1 MIKTEIELNGTTST
15 MRVQFYLKKVSKT
28 NSQIWLLTSIGGK
41 ATRVFTRL
49 LIQPQYWVKK
59 TRYEEGECALED
71 NRKMTANDIE
81 HSKAV
86 NKRLGEIIEYCH
98 EYGKAINRPSIL
110 GEKPLEHTSENFKA
124 FMYDKLGIKQGKV
137 NPTLQFIEDLIEE
150 RKMSVN
156 ERTHKRIA
164 PTTITSHMDTLKTLQ
179 RYCADKHVN
188 LSFELFNKHFYVA
201 FTDWLNGQNYCANT
215 ISRHFSIL
223 KCWLKLAWEQGLI
236 KDIAFTHYTTKKVKT
251 DDLAL
256 TEDEIARIYAI
267 DFNSETVKKA
277 IPSER
282 KRIALERNRD
292 NFIIACW
299 TGLRYSD
306 WAKLKGLDLSG
317 ETVSV
322 RTQKTDATVALPIH
336 PMVKAISKKYH
347 GNIPTPPTRQSSLE
361 HIQAICRLAGINEPY
376 TKHVI
381 KGGNVVTIT
390 KPRYEFIGN
399 HTARR
404 SFATNAYKRKI
415 PTITIMAITGHTSE
429 ANFLRYLKIS
439 KEEHAKAITKE
450 WNKNW

>member
-59 TRYEEGECALED
+59 TRYQIGECALED
-71 NRKMTANDIE
+71 NSRMTANDLE
-81 HSKAV
+81 HSREV
-86 NKRLGEIIEYCH
+86 NKRLGEILEYCH

-110 GEKPLEHTSENFKA
+110 GEKTLEHTSENFKT
-124 FMYDKLGIKQGKV
+124 FIYNKLGVNKPKK

-164 PTTITSHMDTLKTLQ
+164 PTTITSHMNTLKTLQ
-179 RYCADKHVN
+179 RYCADNKVN

-201 FTDWLNGQNYCANT
+201 FTDWLNNQNYCANT
-215 ISRHFSIL
+215 ISRHFGIL
-223 KCWLKLAWEQGLI
+223 KCWLRVAYENGLV
-236 KDIAFTHYTTKKVKT
+236 KDLAFTHYTTKKTNT
-251 DDLAL
+251 DNIAL

-267 DFNSETVKKA
+267 DFESDEIKKA
-277 IPSER
+277 IHSKR

-306 WAKLKGLDLSG
+306 WTKLKGLDLSG

-347 GNIPTPPTRQSSLE
+347 GNIPTPPTRQSSWM
-361 HIQAICRLAGINEPY
+361 HIKEIGKLAGINEPCI
-376 TKHVI
+376 KHVI
-381 KGGNVVTIT
+381 KGGKVVTIT

-429 ANFLRYLKIS
+429 ANFLRYIKIS
-439 KEEHAKAITKE
+439 NEEHAKAITKV
-450 WNKNW
+450 WNK